1 VSDLL
6 PASARVIRVVLADD
20 QPLQRQGHRMVLD
33 SQPDIVVLGEASDG
47 AQVLALT
54 RNELTD
60 VVLMD
65 IQMPRVNGL
74 VAAGH
79 ISRDTEVLARG
90 AAPRIILLT
99 AVEVT
104 EETVDEATD
113 GVFAVLFKDTAP
125 ELLLATIRAAAAA
138 VPVADDG
145 AL

>member
-6 PASARVIRVVLADD
+6 AAPAIRVVLADD
-20 QPLQRQGHRMVLD
+20 QPLQRQGYRMVLD

-54 RNELTD
+54 RSQPTD

-74 VAAGH
+74 VAAEH
-79 ISRDTEVLARG
+79 ISRDTEVLALG
-90 AAPRIILLT
+90 PAPRIILLT
-99 AVEVT
+99 AVEVAD
-104 EETVDEATD
+104 ETVDEATD

-125 ELLLATIRAAAAA
+125 EVLLATIRAAAARL
-138 VPVADDG
+138 PVTDDG

>member
-1 VSDLL
+1 VTDLRGT
-6 PASARVIRVVLADD
+6 PVIRVVLADD
-20 QPLQRQGHRMVLD
+20 QPLQRQGYRMVLD

-47 AQVLALT
+47 AQVLALA

-74 VAAGH
+74 VAADH
-79 ISRDTEVLARG
+79 ISRDAQVLALG
-90 AAPRIILLT
+90 PAPRVILLT
-99 AVEVT
+99 AVEVA

-125 ELLLATIRAAAAA
+125 EELLATIRAAGAR
-138 VPVADDG
+138 VPVVDDG